1 MKGSELLENPLK
13 TTLNLTPTSVHDS
26 LATLRNLVVTQVP
39 YLECGK

>member
-1 MKGSELLENPLK
+1 MKGSELLENPPK
-13 TTLNLTPTSVHDS
+13 TTLSLTATSIHDS